1 MKTLRYLAIS
11 AFAVNG
17 ALLLGAGLLGV
28 PGFAEGEAPP
38 AKDAAK
44 AETSSP
50 DDLLADS
57 LKQMATDL
65 KSRATALGE
74 REEKAA
80 DQERR
85 LTSLAARLGV
95 DPNFIAE
102 PAKAEAAAAPGPTA
116 ATGAAGSAL
125 PPASEM
131 FKRLL
136 ASYENMEPE
145 NAASALRRLFAI
157 DRDAVVELVSGM
169 AARKAGGV
177 LDALASTDPAM
188 TADLSHELWL
198 RGKTGAPK
206 GGK

>member
-1 MKTLRYLAIS
+1 MKNLRYLAVS

-17 ALLLGAGLLGV
+17 ALLLVAGLVGV
-28 PGFAEGEAPP
+28 PGFAEGETP
-38 AKDAAK
+38 ADSKT
-44 AETSSP
+44 ETSSP
-50 DDLLADS
+50 DDLLAES
-57 LKQMATDL
+57 LKQMAADL

-85 LTSLAARLGV
+85 LSSLAARLGV

-102 PAKAEAAAAPGPTA
+102 PAKTETAAGPNPAAPAAAG
-116 ATGAAGSAL
+116 GAAI
-125 PPASEM
+125 PASEM

-136 ASYENMEPE
+136 ATYENMEPE

-198 RGKTGAPK
+198 RGKAPAPK
-206 GGK
+206 VGK